1 MSAATLATI
10 WRGVVLT
17 AITAAC
23 AIIAFAPSPGWA
35 MQEYDAHLH
44 FAAFAVITLLAV
56 SAFPRIPVSHMLVG
70 LALLGGAI
78 ELLQFT
84 PGVGRQPDWADFA
97 FNLLGIDCALILAAL
112 LRRRQ
117 PNVRA
122 GPDAAHDHDG

>member
-1 MSAATLATI
+1 MATI
-10 WRGVVLT
+10 WRGVVVT

-35 MQEYDAHLH
+35 MQEYDGHLH

-56 SAFPRIPVSHMLVG
+56 TAFPRIPLSHMLMG

-78 ELLQFT
+78 EFLQFT
-84 PGVGRQPDWADFA
+84 PGVGRQPDLADFG

-112 LRRRQ
+112 LRRLRPHQ
-117 PNVRA
+117 RPRS
-122 GPDAAHDHDG
+122 DAAQDS